1 MNSITVEKT
10 KTHID
15 YKRVIGT
22 FQGRL
27 PGPTLVFIGGIHGN
41 EQSGVYALQQVLQEL
56 EGKEDEFCGKFIA
69 LAGNLTALQK
79 GVRYLDQD
87 LNRLF
92 TSKIISEIRNGKP
105 PVSTEEKEQRALL
118 SELDSI
124 IKQEKGP
131 VYFFDLHT
139 TSSKTIPFITVNDS
153 LLNRRY
159 TKNYPLPIV
168 LGIEEYLEGPLL
180 NYINEL
186 GYVAFGFEGGQH
198 EDPEAIENHRAFIY
212 TSLLL
217 TDALPKSY
225 IQCENAIKKLKLSN
239 TQNHIFYEIIYR
251 YKIENDAAFSMK
263 GNYQNFQKIAK
274 AEAIAENDKQIINA
288 KFSGQIFMPLY
299 QGKGNDGFFI
309 IQKIPKIFLV
319 LSKWIRN
326 VKLDQLVVLLPGV
339 CWENRNKGHLKVNLK
354 IARFFTKQFFHLMG
368 YRSKVKDDKFLIAK
382 NREHASKKE
391 LYTKASWYKK

>member
-15 YKRVIGT
+15 FKRVIGT

-41 EQSGVYALQQVLQEL
+41 EQSGVHALQQVLQEL
-56 EGKEDEFCGKFIA
+56 EGKEDVFCGKLIA

-92 TSKIISEIRNGKP
+92 TSKIVSEIRIGKP
-105 PVSTEEKEQRALL
+105 PVSSEDKEQRALL

-153 LLNRRY
+153 LLNRTY

-198 EDPEAIENHRAFIY
+198 EDPEAIENHKAFIY

-225 IQCENAIKKLKLSN
+225 IQCEIAIKKLKLSN

-309 IQKIPKIFLV
+309 IRKIPKIFLV